1 MDINFQMQ
9 LPARIEKDGDYFV
22 SHCPP
27 LDVYSQGET
36 KDKSVKHLIEAVQL
50 FIISCIERGTLDAVL
65 KDCGF
70 YPVTGTN
77 HKSNPVRGEIPIT
90 IPIPFELLNDP
101 CPA

>member
-9 LPARIEKDGDYFV
+9 LPARVQKKGQYYV

-27 LDVYSQGET
+27 LDIYSQGET
-36 KDKSVKHLIEAVQL
+36 KEIAIKHLINAVQL

-65 KDCGF
+65 KECGF
-70 YPVTGTN
+70 VPVS
-77 HKSNPVRGEIPIT
+77 KLKRKPKRYRDEIPMSV
-90 IPIPFELLNDP
+90 PIPFELLNDR